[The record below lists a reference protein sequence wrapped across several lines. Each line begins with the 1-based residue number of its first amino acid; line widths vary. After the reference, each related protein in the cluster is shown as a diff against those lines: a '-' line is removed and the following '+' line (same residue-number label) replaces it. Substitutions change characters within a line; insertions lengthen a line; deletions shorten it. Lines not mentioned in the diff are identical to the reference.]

1 LAAGL
6 HAIFRSSVVAFIA
19 LGAGTAFIFLGFVG
33 VTLRDQCSAAFAD
46 VGSCAGPVD
55 PVATGSIV
63 PKKVMEEAL
72 PAADVAAP
80 ILSTR
85 DEKLR
90 AAGLLI
96 SATFESLSGTGEA
109 PKPQSAAIREP
120 AEVAS
125 LDTAAPDAADAAK
138 AALAL
143 ETRKVRSVAVT
154 PEGQPVVAPN
164 TEFVAVASRQPAA
177 DPAMPDWASVE
188 GGIAAEQAEAIEPL
202 AFAGAPVP
210 ASRHNTPVT
219 AVAAK
224 PAITISGDD
233 VNVRSGPAG
242 SQPRLFRL
250 DDGST
255 VEALAQKDRWVQVT
269 DPEGRTGWVYADYL
283 ENLDLDALPVA
294 TVEVAAIEAEAT
306 PEAAAEPE
314 APAQQVAASGDV
326 RTVGGAGVNV
336 RSGPSTKQ
344 GKLFALAGGEQV
356 TVTGT
361 QRGWLQITD
370 DQGRTGWVYKNYVR

>member
-6 HAIFRSSVVAFIA
+6 HAIFRSSVVALIA

-33 VTLRDQCSAAFAD
+33 VTLRDQCSAAFGD

-72 PAADVAAP
+72 PAADAAEP

-96 SATFESLSGTGEA
+96 TATFESLRGKGDA
-109 PKPQSAAIREP
+109 PKPQPAAIREP

-125 LDTAAPDAADAAK
+125 IDAATEATAAE
-138 AALAL
+138 ALEL

-164 TEFVAVASRQPAA
+164 DEFVAVAARQPAA
-177 DPAMPDWASVE
+177 EPTTPDWASVE
-188 GGIAAEQAEAIEPL
+188 TGIAAKQAETIEPL
-202 AFAGAPVP
+202 AFAGAPIP
-210 ASRHNTPVT
+210 ASRHGTPVVT
-219 AVAAK
+219 AVAPK
-224 PAITISGDD
+224 SSITISGDD
-233 VNVRSGPAG
+233 VSVRSGPAG
-242 SQPRLFRL
+242 SQSRLFFL
-250 DDGST
+250 DEGTT
-255 VEALAQKDRWVQVT
+255 VEATAQQDRWVQVT
-269 DPEGRTGWVYADYL
+269 DPKGRTGWVYADYL

-294 TVEVAAIEAEAT
+294 TVEVAAIE
-306 PEAAAEPE
+306 PEAVPEVAAEPE
-314 APAQQVAASGDV
+314 APAKQVAAASGDV

-356 TVTGT
+356 TVTAT
-361 QRGWLQITD
+361 ERGWLQIID
-370 DQGRTGWVYKNYVR
+370 DQGRSGWVYKNYVR